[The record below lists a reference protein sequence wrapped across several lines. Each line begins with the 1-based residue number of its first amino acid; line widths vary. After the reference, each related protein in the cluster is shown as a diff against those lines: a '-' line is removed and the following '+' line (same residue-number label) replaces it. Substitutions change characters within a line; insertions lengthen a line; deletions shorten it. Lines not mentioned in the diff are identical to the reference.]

1 MNLPVCLLESSFVGA
16 LVNFQESDAPP
27 VNAEVPRELREA
39 EVLRPGTYT
48 DMSGQR
54 VSFTVDD
61 LHEYARN
68 FDPADPP
75 PIQLDHS
82 KSARDTQG
90 YVRALRVTDNRLLA
104 LTEFLGTYAV
114 EQVRAGLWRKLSGG
128 MYLNPRRMKELTV
141 TPFPAVGT
149 ARLLREETENPAEP
163 GDGGAEMDEET
174 KNPTEEAVENPAE
187 KPEEEAAEEPVENS
201 ETPKGSR
208 LAALAESNPEAA
220 AILQEHEQKIARLE
234 AENQRQAQVIQLR
247 EDTAQVETWL
257 SEGKSVPAM
266 SKLELEFLSGLNATQ
281 RQAYAALKQASP
293 AYVHL
298 GRKSRPSTNPEGKPN
313 LEHEVA
319 NLREVA
325 NEVRKTAKV

>member
-1 MNLPVCLLESSFVGA
+1 MSEVYLLEPSGVGA

-27 VNAEVPRELREA
+27 VNADVPRELREA

-54 VSFTVDD
+54 VTFTVDD

-68 FDPADPP
+68 YDPADPP

-90 YVRALRVTDNRLLA
+90 YVRALRVAGDRLLA

-128 MYLNPRRMKELTV
+128 MYLNPKRMKELTV

-149 ARLLREETENPAEP
+149 ARLLREENKKTPAEP
-163 GDGGAEMDEET
+163 GDGGAEMDET

-187 KPEEEAAEEPVENS
+187 KPAEESVENA
-201 ETPKGSR
+201 EAPKGSS